1 MALYCSLGNS
11 PISSNRV
18 PRNFAN
24 QTPFL
29 AKSLIP
35 MKSAFEKSRIST
47 FAPTILCNAFIQ
59 KPLCCS
65 SSNLSN
71 GPDKLD
77 PPTTIIFIKG
87 LAQSTSEGGLKTAF
101 SRFGGVSR
109 VKIIMDKKTKQPVG
123 FAYVWFT
130 REEFAQT
137 AVEEMNGKF
146 FNGKF
151 IYVTLAK
158 PGSCKPRAK
167 AKPYKF

>member
-1 MALYCSLGNS
+1 MALFCLLSNS
-11 PISSNRV
+11 PISSIRFQI
-18 PRNFAN
+18 NFAN
-24 QTPFL
+24 QTPFSS
-29 AKSLIP
+29 KFLIP
-35 MKSAFEKSRIST
+35 INSVFDNSKLST
-47 FAPTILCNAFIQ
+47 FAPAILCNPSIQ
-59 KPLCCS
+59 KPYCCS
-65 SSNLSN
+65 SSSPSN
-71 GPDKLD
+71 EPDELD

-87 LAQSTSEGGLKTAF
+87 LAQSTSEGGLKTAL
-101 SRFGGVSR
+101 SRFGDVNR
-109 VKIIMDKKTKQPVG
+109 VKIITDKKTKQPLG

-146 FNGKF
+146 FDGKF

>member
-1 MALYCSLGNS
+1 MKKQSGKKARTKLMKKKY
-11 PISSNRV
+11 IV
-18 PRNFAN
+18 PVLE
-24 QTPFL
+24 QT
-29 AKSLIP
+29 K
-35 MKSAFEKSRIST
+35 
-47 FAPTILCNAFIQ
+47 
-59 KPLCCS
+59 KPHCCS
-65 SSNLSN
+65 SLSPSNE
-71 GPDKLD
+71 PDKID

-87 LAQSTSEGGLKTAF
+87 LAQSTSEGGLKTAL
-101 SRFGGVSR
+101 SRFGEVSR
-109 VKIIMDKKTKQPVG
+109 VKIITDKKTKQPLG